1 MPGDWV
7 CSRMKRGGRRSG
19 GAEGGALDLHGM
31 RVAEAL
37 RVFVQAYNQRVAR
50 GDGSP
55 LRVIH
60 GYGSSGGE
68 GAIGRELRRF
78 LERHADAATFMAGE
92 DFSINPGFT
101 VVYPRKR
108 LPPPVCRPG

>member
-1 MPGDWV
+1 
-7 CSRMKRGGRRSG
+7 MKKGKRRSG
-19 GAEGGALDLHGM
+19 DGSEGGLDLHGM
-31 RVAEAL
+31 RVAEAM

-50 GDGSP
+50 GDASP

-78 LERHADAATFMAGE
+78 LARHADAATFMAGE

-101 VVYPRKR
+101 IVFPRKP
-108 LPPPVCRPG
+108 LPGAPKGAIP

>member
-1 MPGDWV
+1 
-7 CSRMKRGGRRSG
+7 MKKGKRRSG
-19 GAEGGALDLHGM
+19 ETGEGGLDLHGM

-37 RVFVQAYNQRVAR
+37 GVFVQAYNQRVAR

-68 GAIGRELRRF
+68 GAIGRELRR
-78 LERHADAATFMAGE
+78 LLSRHADAATFMAGE

-101 VVYPRKR
+101 VVYPRR
-108 LPPPVCRPG
+108 PLPTPPTSAGR